1 MYIIIIRKKIPYIH
15 TCEMS
20 TYHILQFMFLYI
32 GGLELKTRS
41 ITLMQKNLT
50 AAEVNVVLGESWK
63 MFSLFIAL
71 QDYLLG
77 RYLNF
82 VRSVFKLTIS

>member
-1 MYIIIIRKKIPYIH
+1 MYIIIIRKKYLTYILV
-15 TCEMS
+15 EMS

-71 QDYLLG
+71 QDL
-77 RYLNF
+77 F
-82 VRSVFKLTIS
+82 EFCKECV

>member
-1 MYIIIIRKKIPYIH
+1 
-15 TCEMS
+15 MS

-50 AAEVNVVLGESWK
+50 AEVNVVLGESWK

>member
-1 MYIIIIRKKIPYIH
+1 
-15 TCEMS
+15 MS

-32 GGLELKTRS
+32 RGLELKTRS

-50 AAEVNVVLGESWK
+50 AEVNVVLGESWK

-71 QDYLLG
+71 QDL
-77 RYLNF
+77 F
-82 VRSVFKLTIS
+82 EFCKECV